1 MPLAVCA
8 CLLAQLCQIAIASSS
23 CALMRATRYR
33 SDGWAGIC
41 DVASA
46 PGDGLLVA
54 TQSGVSRVMRSL
66 LGASVVL
73 PAWSMAGVAVDRK
86 GVVYATDQHRNRLLR
101 AGTGGR
107 TTVVGTAGLLSAP
120 AGIACGLQG
129 DVFVANAGH
138 NNVIRVL
145 GGGASVFASG
155 PLLSA
160 PVGVAVNPGDG
171 SLFISNLLSGTVVR
185 VTADGAASSVVL
197 AKLHRPWGLA
207 FVDDTT
213 LFVTISGAGELL
225 RVSKRGATWDRAHT
239 AMLATQLGEPRGV
252 VATAHRGIFVADF
265 AASSLFHLTPAPVR
279 PAPTVVARIVNG
291 GVLVRWTPPRSCA
304 RLFHVQ
310 PVQHGVRLPARTAI
324 ANHTY
329 FRELAAD
336 QKYVFLVS
344 QAGTEDGVSN
354 EVYYAVAQPPP
365 ATSTKAPSPL
375 VAKHVS
381 PAPTRAVRL
390 ARTTKARGVA
400 GLPLAAAHRPP
411 PQPAKQVPT
420 TAPKLPRSRIEQP
433 HAFMLPAAALLLLVF
448 LLVVGACD
456 YYRQATKPPESDID
470 AILQSGLRTKKSLL
484 VRTGRKTFSF
494 VFEPFLVVISFLSR
508 ADSG

>member
-1 MPLAVCA
+1 
-8 CLLAQLCQIAIASSS
+8 
-23 CALMRATRYR
+23 MRATRYR

-41 DVASA
+41 DVAST

-73 PAWSMAGVAVDRK
+73 PAWDMAGVAVDHK
-86 GVVYATDQHRNRLLR
+86 GVVYATDQHRNRLLH

-107 TTVVGTAGLLSAP
+107 TAVVGTAGLLSAP

-145 GGGASVFASG
+145 GGGASIFASG

-160 PVGVAVNPGDG
+160 PVGVAVCPGDG

-185 VTADGAASSVVL
+185 VTADGATSSVVL

-207 FVDDTT
+207 FVDATT
-213 LFVTISGAGELL
+213 LIVTISGTGELL
-225 RVSKRGATWDRAHT
+225 RVSKDTTWDRAHT
-239 AMLATQLGEPRGV
+239 TVLATQLGEPRGV

-291 GVLVRWTPPRSCA
+291 GVLVKWTPPRSCA

-310 PVQHGVRLPARTAI
+310 PVQHGVRLPTQTAI
-324 ANHTY
+324 ANHIY
-329 FRELAAD
+329 FRKLAAD

-354 EVYYAVAQPPP
+354 EVYYAVAQTPP

-390 ARTTKARGVA
+390 ARTTKAREVA
-400 GLPLAAAHRPP
+400 GVPLAAAHRPP
-411 PQPAKQVPT
+411 PQPAMD
-420 TAPKLPRSRIEQP
+420 PKLPRSRIEQP
-433 HAFMLPAAALLLLVF
+433 HAFILPVAALLLLVF
-448 LLVVGACD
+448 LLVVGAYD
-456 YYRQATKPPESDID
+456 YYRQATKPPESGID

-484 VRTGRKTFSF
+484 MRIGRFTFSF
-494 VFEPFLVVISFLSR
+494 VFEPFFVVISFLSPADS